1 MNYCQNA
8 FQKLVNYN
16 RYIFYIISAL
26 LCLPAVYAE
35 APEWSVDV
43 EEYSSSLSLVSEFY
57 LNEEVFDSQNIV
69 GAFVGEQC
77 RGVSTVAAY
86 GDGYVYLITIY
97 GNTAGETVTFKAWIA
112 EEDAVVDVEESVT
125 FAPGV
130 MGALSSPEQFN
141 AFQNFDFAPS
151 LTGIPDQKV
160 HMGDNFATITLSD
173 YLIVEDSDDLLW
185 TTSTATNFTISL
197 SEDVITL
204 TPQDNWVGS
213 ETIIFTVTELTENGY
228 SDSDTAIFTQLRPD
242 NPPIISGIP
251 DRVIGPNG
259 TFPSFDLDDYIT
271 EIDDDVLTYDYSY
284 GQLEDTYEDPDW
296 SVNSSDFEFSMSM
309 VVRVKAR
316 GVFIEGSSHYVAAL
330 DESGEVRGVAQAD
343 AYLDEWRYLLT
354 IYSEQEGDRI
364 SFRFYDATNSLNIP
378 IDDTISFVNNSVIGT
393 TAIPYDLVANFLDVE
408 LDQNGLV
415 SISRVEQSWVG
426 SESIVFSIIDNG
438 TQNSYSSSDEVL
450 YTVESDYEPILS
462 GIPDQSIGPDGSF
475 SIISLNDYLET
486 FDDDNILWSVSGN
499 IDLNVS
505 LDGSNVTIT
514 HDNDYI
520 GSETLIFTATDDTE
534 TGLSSSDTAS
544 YSVVAYDNIPLLFN
558 VPDQAIAIGGTFDT
572 LDLSQYLAEV
582 DGDDVMWSYEFLD
595 YPSNVPTPDWEAPL
609 SGTFTMGV
617 VSTVKAL
624 GVTTQGSD
632 HILIA
637 VDENYDILG
646 LSNAV
651 NVNDIWI
658 YNMTLYSD
666 ENNIDYKFLFYDNS
680 SQRILPV
687 DVELE
692 FVAGNVVGS
701 ASEPIEL
708 KAGRVFISVNGQGKV
723 SFDILTT
730 NWDLAE
736 TIRFTV
742 TDAFTDENKS
752 SYNDIS
758 VMIDNDL
765 PVLSISSWSAQE
777 GSSFEPFQLN
787 SYISDNGTPFDS
799 LLINFSTGPN
809 YTAEVIDDVLNVYPP
824 VDPDWHGSEMVSF
837 EITDAHPYN
846 VKTLTASVEF
856 IITPVNDAPIIA
868 EKSDEVIEEDIPTT
882 FTMELTDIDTGE
894 VLTLSAS
901 SSVSDLTVTTNSDDS
916 TITVTPAADWYGE
929 SEIVV
934 IVSDGE
940 LTDTTS
946 FILTV
951 SPVNDAPRVAEV
963 IDQAISEDNTLV
975 VSLEVV
981 NVDTGETLTTFVSS
995 SSDQVSVTANSSD
1008 LTIKAVPAQ
1017 DWYGQTEIDV
1027 IVSDGQFA
1035 QAISFALNV
1044 IPVND
1049 APVIEQI
1056 DDLFA
1061 NENIP
1066 LIVDLNFYD
1075 VDSELLTVTSFSDRD
1090 EVTTTASISSSSIE
1104 IFTSDF
1110 HGQSEIAV
1118 VVSDGEL
1125 SDTTNFNVTIA
1136 PTNDAPII
1144 LPIEDQVIDEN
1155 SIGVFAFELTDID
1168 TGEVLTLF
1176 AYSDTL
1182 DVLVT
1187 ANSNDSTITVTP
1199 IEDWHGF
1206 SVITVIVFDGEL
1218 ADTTQFSVAV
1228 GPINDA
1234 PIILSIE
1241 DQLIEEDSIGVFAF
1255 EVLDIDTGTVLTL
1268 SAFSDTSSVQVVA
1281 DSEEYTVALTP
1292 NQDWHGQAEIMVIV
1306 SDNFLMDTTSFVAT
1320 FSPINDAPIITPVQD
1335 ISIEENEQYIL
1346 QLELTDVDTGEVL
1359 ALSVSSSVNDLAVS
1373 ANSNDSTVTLTPAS
1387 DWYGESDVVV
1397 VVSDGELNDTT
1408 NFMVTID
1415 PINDSPGLSE
1425 ISDQTMLEDDTLTIF
1440 LEVVNVDTG
1449 ETLTAFVSSSLSQVS
1464 VTANSSDLTIKAV
1477 PDRDWHGQTE
1487 ISVIVSDGELASSVS
1502 FVLTVDPVNDAPFIA
1517 QASDISFPEDSS
1529 FSSIFQYADIDT
1541 GEVLVFS
1548 AFSDT
1553 NQVMVTASSIDS
1565 SILIVPEPNWNG
1577 TSMITL
1583 VVADQE
1589 LSDTTTFTITVT
1601 NTPDIPFAV
1610 LEGDMKAIQ
1619 NQNIIVDGSGSYD
1632 IDDDDLSYFWTI
1644 IPEDSTFALEG
1655 IIGDTVATEL
1665 AFLEFLTS
1673 IRSKQHD
1680 YLIKLWVENSNGL
1693 RSEPDSLML
1702 TVQNF
1707 EANDILPDLS
1717 DVINKVGDPVSI
1729 QVEIPES
1736 FIADSISLTY
1746 SDIYTGFT
1754 TSSMIEQS
1762 SNSSTSSFLYEIPF
1776 YMINLE
1782 GLVYY
1787 VYVSDP
1793 FGNEIITD
1801 TTDVL
1806 LSFNEGVVSSGMNY
1820 GEFAQGFPKESWRM
1834 VSVPSYL
1841 DRNSLENIFY
1851 SVLGTTS
1858 ESSWMIYTWNHSESS
1873 GESNTNIGWGQPVS
1887 IEPGKAYWLK
1897 QIVVD
1902 DGYFAASSGK
1912 TVELTGY
1919 DISVNPGWN
1928 MISSP
1933 YIFPVS
1939 VDIDKGVFSDLHMYG
1954 DGDLEGWVD
1963 TVVTVMSPWAGYAI
1977 YNHASSEKKI
1987 SLKPL
1992 SSRNSRQL
2000 ARSSDETK
2008 WSLKIGVQSGN
2019 YFDNKN
2025 IYGVAANATDQLDNL
2040 DTPEPPIFDNYVSLY
2055 SVLENFDGKKQKVT
2069 KDYRGESDRLQV
2081 WDLVLDSE
2089 VDQEIATMKLN
2100 ITGDMGNNV
2109 LWFIDMQNGDSYD
2122 LHQTGFL
2129 TLSIGLGSDQ
2139 FSNKYKLIYGD
2150 EDEAASLVKDIVA
2163 LIPKEFSLGHNY
2175 PNPFNPSTTIPFTI
2189 TEPGLAVVTIYDIS
2203 GREIRQIL
2211 NESLRSGF
2219 YSTIWDG
2226 KNSNGVPVSSGVYYY
2241 GLKTKTFNSFKKMI
2255 LIK

>member
-1 MNYCQNA
+1 
-8 FQKLVNYN
+8 
-16 RYIFYIISAL
+16 
-26 LCLPAVYAE
+26 
-35 APEWSVDV
+35 
-43 EEYSSSLSLVSEFY
+43 
-57 LNEEVFDSQNIV
+57 
-69 GAFVGEQC
+69 
-77 RGVSTVAAY
+77 
-86 GDGYVYLITIY
+86 
-97 GNTAGETVTFKAWIA
+97 
-112 EEDAVVDVEESVT
+112 
-125 FAPGV
+125 
-130 MGALSSPEQFN
+130 
-141 AFQNFDFAPS
+141 
-151 LTGIPDQKV
+151 
-160 HMGDNFATITLSD
+160 
-173 YLIVEDSDDLLW
+173 
-185 TTSTATNFTISL
+185 
-197 SEDVITL
+197 
-204 TPQDNWVGS
+204 
-213 ETIIFTVTELTENGY
+213 
-228 SDSDTAIFTQLRPD
+228 
-242 NPPIISGIP
+242 
-251 DRVIGPNG
+251 
-259 TFPSFDLDDYIT
+259 
-271 EIDDDVLTYDYSY
+271 
-284 GQLEDTYEDPDW
+284 
-296 SVNSSDFEFSMSM
+296 MSM

-316 GVFIEGSSHYVAAL
+316 GVFIEGSSHYLAAL

-378 IDDTISFVNNSVIGT
+378 IDDTVSFVNNSVIGT
-393 TAIPYDLVANFLDVE
+393 TAIPYDIVANFLDVE

-475 SIISLNDYLET
+475 SIIALNDYLET

-595 YPSNVPTPDWEAPL
+595 YPSNVPTPNWEAPL

-624 GVTTQGSD
+624 GATTQGSD

-824 VDPDWHGSEMVSF
+824 VDPDWHGSEMVAF

-846 VKTLTASVEF
+846 VKTLTANMEF

-894 VLTLSAS
+894 VLTLLAS

-946 FILTV
+946 FMLTV

-963 IDQAISEDNTLV
+963 IDQAISEDDTLM

-1144 LPIEDQVIDEN
+1144 LSIEDQVIDEN
-1155 SIGVFAFELTDID
+1155 SVGVFAFELTDID

-1206 SVITVIVFDGEL
+1206 SVITVIVSDGELSDTTNFNVTIAPTNDAPIILSIEDQVIDENSTGVFAFELTDIDTGEVLTLFAYSDTLDVLATANSNDSTITITPVEDWHGFSVITVIVSDGEL

-1234 PIILSIE
+1234 PIIISIE
-1241 DQLIEEDSIGVFAF
+1241 DQVIDEDSIGVFAF
-1255 EVLDIDTGTVLTL
+1255 EVSDIDTGSVLTL

-1281 DSEEYTVALTP
+1281 DSEEYTVTLTP
-1292 NQDWHGQAEIMVIV
+1292 NQDWHGQAGIMVIV
-1306 SDNFLMDTTSFVAT
+1306 SDNFLMDTASFVAT
-1320 FSPINDAPIITPVQD
+1320 FSPINDAPIIAPIQD
-1335 ISIEENEQYIL
+1335 INIEENEQYIL
-1346 QLELTDVDTGEVL
+1346 QLELTDIDTGEVL
-1359 ALSVSSSVNDLAVS
+1359 ILSAASSLSDLAVS
-1373 ANSNDSTVTLTPAS
+1373 ANSNDSTVTLTPAA
-1387 DWYGESDVVV
+1387 DWYGESEVVV
-1397 VVSDGELNDTT
+1397 VVSDGELSDTT

-1415 PINDSPGLSE
+1415 PINDSPRLSE
-1425 ISDQTMLEDDTLTIF
+1425 ILDQNMFEDDTLTIS

-1449 ETLTAFVSSSLSQVS
+1449 ETLAAFVSSSLSQVS
-1464 VTANSSDLTIKAV
+1464 VTASSSDLTIKAV

-1502 FVLTVDPVNDAPFIA
+1502 FVLTVDPVNDAPSIS

-1529 FSSIFQYADIDT
+1529 FSSIFHYADIDT

-1793 FGNEIITD
+1793 LGNEIITD

-1858 ESSWMIYTWNHSESS
+1858 ESSWMIYTWNYSESS

-1887 IEPGKAYWLK
+1887 IEPGRAYWLK

-1902 DGYFAASSGK
+1902 DGYFAAPSGK

-1963 TVVTVMSPWAGYAI
+1963 TVVTVMSPWAGYAV

-2069 KDYRGESDRLQV
+2069 KDYRGESDTLQV
-2081 WDLVLDSE
+2081 WDLVLESE

-2100 ITGDMGNNV
+2100 INGDIGNNV

-2189 TEPGLAVVTIYDIS
+2189 SEPGLAVVTIYDIS

>member
-1 MNYCQNA
+1 MNYCLSA
-8 FQKLVNYN
+8 FQKRVNYF
-16 RYIFYIISAL
+16 RYIFYFISAL
-26 LCLPAVYAE
+26 LCMPAVYAE

-69 GAFVGEQC
+69 GAFVGEEC

-97 GNTAGETVTFKAWIA
+97 GNTAGETVTFKAWVA
-112 EEDAVVDVEESVT
+112 EEDAVVDVEESIA

-130 MGALSSPEQFN
+130 MGTLSSPEQFN

-151 LTGIPDQKV
+151 LTGIPDQTV

-173 YLIVEDSDDLLW
+173 YLTVEDSDELLW

-251 DRVIGPNG
+251 NRVIGPNG

-271 EIDDDVLTYDYSY
+271 EIDDNVLTYDYSY
-284 GQLEDTYEDPDW
+284 GQLEDTYENPGW

-316 GVFIEGSSHYVAAL
+316 GVFIEGSSHYLAAL

-378 IDDTISFVNNSVIGT
+378 IDDTVSFVNNSVIGT
-393 TAIPYDLVANFLDVE
+393 TAIPYDLIANFLDVE

-475 SIISLNDYLET
+475 SIIALNDYLET

-499 IDLNVS
+499 IDLTVS

-809 YTAEVIDDVLNVYPP
+809 YTAEVMDDVLNVYPP
-824 VDPDWHGSEMVSF
+824 VDPDWHGSEMVAF

-846 VKTLTASVEF
+846 VKTLTANMEF

-946 FILTV
+946 FMLTV

-963 IDQAISEDNTLV
+963 IDQAISEDDTLM

-1090 EVTTTASISSSSIE
+1090 EVTATASISSSSIE

-1144 LPIEDQVIDEN
+1144 SPIENASIEEN
-1155 SIGVFAFELTDID
+1155 EQYTVYLELTDID

-1182 DVLVT
+1182 DVLAT
-1187 ANSNDSTITVTP
+1187 ANSNDSTITITP
-1199 IEDWHGF
+1199 VEDWHGF
-1206 SVITVIVFDGEL
+1206 SVITVIVSDGEL

-1234 PIILSIE
+1234 PIIISIE
-1241 DQLIEEDSIGVFAF
+1241 DQLIDEDSIGVFAF
-1255 EVLDIDTGTVLTL
+1255 EVSDIDTGSVLTL

-1359 ALSVSSSVNDLAVS
+1359 ALSASSSVNDLAVS
-1373 ANSNDSTVTLTPAS
+1373 ANSNDSTVTLTPAA
-1387 DWYGESDVVV
+1387 DWYGESEVVV
-1397 VVSDGELNDTT
+1397 VVSDGELSDTT

-1415 PINDSPGLSE
+1415 PINDSPRLSE
-1425 ISDQTMLEDDTLTIF
+1425 ILDQTMFEDDTLTIS

-1449 ETLTAFVSSSLSQVS
+1449 ETLAAFVSSSLSQVS

-1502 FVLTVDPVNDAPFIA
+1502 FVLTVDPVNDAPSIS

-1529 FSSIFQYADIDT
+1529 FNLIFQYADIDT

-1565 SILIVPEPNWNG
+1565 SVLIVPEPNWNG
-1577 TSMITL
+1577 VSMITV

-1589 LSDTTTFTITVT
+1589 LSDTTTFTITVI

-1793 FGNEIITD
+1793 LGNEIITD

-1851 SVLGTTS
+1851 SVLGTTG
-1858 ESSWMIYTWNHSESS
+1858 ESSWMIYTWNYSESS

-1902 DGYFAASSGK
+1902 DGYFAAPSGK

-1919 DISVNPGWN
+1919 DVSVNPGWN

-1963 TVVTVMSPWAGYAI
+1963 TVVTVMSPWAGYAV

-2069 KDYRGESDRLQV
+2069 KDYRGESDTLQV

-2150 EDEAASLVKDIVA
+2150 EDEAGSLVKDIVA
-2163 LIPKEFSLGHNY
+2163 LIPKEFYLGHNY

-2189 TEPGLAVVTIYDIS
+2189 SESGLAVVTIYDIS
-2203 GREIRQIL
+2203 GREIKQIL

>member
-16 RYIFYIISAL
+16 RYIFYTISAL

-35 APEWSVDV
+35 APDWSVDV

-69 GAFVGEQC
+69 GAFVGEEC

-86 GDGYVYLITIY
+86 GDGYVNLITIY

-112 EEDAVVDVEESVT
+112 EEDAVVDVEESIA

-130 MGALSSPEQFN
+130 MGTLSSPEQFN

-151 LTGIPDQKV
+151 LTGIPDQTV
-160 HMGDNFATITLSD
+160 HMGDNFATIALSD

-259 TFPSFDLDDYIT
+259 TFPSFDLGDYIT
-271 EIDDDVLTYDYSY
+271 EIDDDLLTYDYSY
-284 GQLEDTYEDPDW
+284 GQLEDTYEDPGW

-316 GVFIEGSSHYVAAL
+316 GVFIEGSSHYLAAL

-378 IDDTISFVNNSVIGT
+378 IDDTVSFVNNSVIGT
-393 TAIPYDLVANFLDVE
+393 TAIPYDLIANFLDVE

-475 SIISLNDYLET
+475 SIIALNDYLET

-687 DVELE
+687 YVELE

-701 ASEPIEL
+701 ASEPIAL
-708 KAGRVFISVNGQGKV
+708 KAGRVFISVNGQGKA

-765 PVLSISSWSAQE
+765 PVLSISSWTAQE
-777 GSSFEPFQLN
+777 GSSFEPFQLDN
-787 SYISDNGTPFDS
+787 YISDNGTPFDS

-946 FILTV
+946 FMLTV

-963 IDQAISEDNTLV
+963 IDQAISEDDTLM

-1144 LPIEDQVIDEN
+1144 SPIENASIEEN
-1155 SIGVFAFELTDID
+1155 EQYTVYLELTDID

-1182 DVLVT
+1182 DVLAT
-1187 ANSNDSTITVTP
+1187 ANSNDSTITITP
-1199 IEDWHGF
+1199 VEDWHGF
-1206 SVITVIVFDGEL
+1206 SVITVIVSDGEL

-1241 DQLIEEDSIGVFAF
+1241 DQLIDEDSIGVFAF
-1255 EVLDIDTGTVLTL
+1255 EVSDIDTGTVLTL

-1359 ALSVSSSVNDLAVS
+1359 ALSASSSVNDLAVS
-1373 ANSNDSTVTLTPAS
+1373 ANSNDSTVTLTPAA
-1387 DWYGESDVVV
+1387 DWYGESEVVV
-1397 VVSDGELNDTT
+1397 VVSDGELSDTT

-1415 PINDSPGLSE
+1415 PINDSPRLSE
-1425 ISDQTMLEDDTLTIF
+1425 ILDQNMFEDDTLTIS

-1449 ETLTAFVSSSLSQVS
+1449 ETLAAFVSSSLSQVS
-1464 VTANSSDLTIKAV
+1464 VTSNSSDLTIKAV

-1502 FVLTVDPVNDAPFIA
+1502 FVLTVDPVNDAPFIS

-1583 VVADQE
+1583 IVADQE

-1793 FGNEIITD
+1793 LGNEIITD

-1858 ESSWMIYTWNHSESS
+1858 ESSWMIYTWNYSESS

-1902 DGYFAASSGK
+1902 DGYFAAPSGK

-1919 DISVNPGWN
+1919 DVSVNPGWN

-1963 TVVTVMSPWAGYAI
+1963 TVVTVMSPWAGYAV

-2025 IYGVAANATDQLDNL
+2025 IYGLAANATDQLDNL

-2055 SVLENFDGKKQKVT
+2055 SVLESLDGKKQKVT
-2069 KDYRGESDRLQV
+2069 KDYRGESDTLQV

-2122 LHQTGFL
+2122 LHQTRFL

-2150 EDEAASLVKDIVA
+2150 EDEAGSLVKDIVA

-2189 TEPGLAVVTIYDIS
+2189 SEPGLAVVTIYDIS